1 MSTLF
6 SCPLRE
12 KACTYVCIR
21 GRFLL
26 QRLLQ
31 FLALEVEWVVVCAD
45 SQLHFALF
53 LWLWFGSLSRDPVL
67 SGIRCF
73 FGWDLFGF
81 WLVSGLCLV
90 FEVVAKFGSEGKK
103 KPDTGKGYFTTCSWC
118 CKRRIMKCCVE
129 DWNLGWW
136 GLRIIG
142 SEWRVEVK
150 GLSSVVRLVLVE
162 DSKGWNLL
170 SLLAFTRWWYLRQF
184 SIWVFEFCL
193 DLNGFWLVK
202 GDKNKKNDIL
212 E

>member
-103 KPDTGKGYFTTCSWC
+103 NQILERVTLLLALGAVNVVSWSVVL
-118 CKRRIMKCCVE
+118 KIGT
-129 DWNLGWW
+129 WGGGGW
-136 GLRIIG
+136 GL
-142 SEWRVEVK
+142 
-150 GLSSVVRLVLVE
+150 
-162 DSKGWNLL
+162 
-170 SLLAFTRWWYLRQF
+170 
-184 SIWVFEFCL
+184 
-193 DLNGFWLVK
+193 
-202 GDKNKKNDIL
+202 L
-212 E
+212 EANEG